1 MPLSLLPVPRLN
13 RLILKR
19 RYHMPAWGYEISPC
33 VLLLLSFFFYNSWV
47 QRTSEMFSRN
57 RREEKLL
64 ISKRPCNFLPIT
76 KTQLMKCQSVSLY
89 VILLLPFLND
99 FSTKGAMSCNHINA
113 FLVRVKQESSLGVKI
128 CFFVVL
134 TLYLF
139 VSNI

>member
-33 VLLLLSFFFYNSWV
+33 VLLLSSFFFYNSWV

-64 ISKRPCNFLPIT
+64 ISKRPCNFLSIT

-113 FLVRVKQESSLGVKI
+113 FLVREKI
-128 CFFVVL
+128 CFL
-134 TLYLF
+134 LSCSPCMLF

>member
-1 MPLSLLPVPRLN
+1 
-13 RLILKR
+13 
-19 RYHMPAWGYEISPC
+19 
-33 VLLLLSFFFYNSWV
+33 
-47 QRTSEMFSRN
+47 MFSRN

-64 ISKRPCNFLPIT
+64 ISKRPCNFLSIT

-134 TLYLF
+134 TLYF
-139 VSNI
+139 ICV